1 MNVIDPHLGLGEY
14 TCTDHGITSCCDV
27 LDQLRAKCSVV
38 DGVVDCLYHVIPDV
52 ETNLTVVDGNI
63 HVDCKR
69 ELDFEPFFMLYF
81 FLAILVLNACLG
93 SEETYRGHRDW

>member
-52 ETNLTVVDGNI
+52 ETNLTVVNGNI

-69 ELDFEPFFMLYF
+69 EFDFTPFFMLWL
-81 FLAILVLNACLG
+81 FLGVLVVNACIG
-93 SEETYRGHRDW
+93 PDDTYDRGY